1 MNTSVVHKMLVA
13 VIVWCLLAAAG
24 HAASTPPVP
33 SDTQSA
39 EIKRRLERVGF
50 RVTEVA
56 YAPATAN
63 GPAVWVGGTMA
74 KYDQPNWDRVTD
86 QALTVW
92 NIMFGVLKNENPQVW
107 LSAPQDWKTY
117 RLFVTTTLAKIVA
130 FDQGV
135 KTAQTDADRQKVFQ
149 ALYAGITLRVI
160 DLQTKKLVDDKDFI
174 KNYFK

>member
-1 MNTSVVHKMLVA
+1 MNTSVMHKMLVA
-13 VIVWCLLAAAG
+13 AIVWCLLTAVG
-24 HAASTPPVP
+24 HAAPTMP
-33 SDTQSA
+33 SDTRSA

-56 YAPATAN
+56 YAPATAT

-92 NIMFGVLKNENPQVW
+92 NVMFGVLKDENPQVW
-107 LSAPQDWKTY
+107 LSSSQDWKTY

-149 ALYAGITLRVI
+149 ALYGGITLRVV
-160 DLQTKKLVDDKDFI
+160 DLQTKKLVNDRDFI
-174 KNYFK
+174 KSYFK